1 MKQISEMNIF
11 DIFFELF
18 FIKYYHK
25 GECEISDIYKR
36 AKELYQNENN
46 NSISD
51 EEVEKWIHNKC
62 CYGVLDELLYNMIR
76 KLNKS
81 EIYED
86 QFMYYNFPV
95 IMDMMKEFLEDCEI
109 DNNYNIKDLTN
120 LTNEE
125 IDKYI
130 CNILKEI
137 DPSLEW
143 LNIYIKAKNEGK
155 ILDISNYSKDELEQL
170 KIDLKLDKIPSGNN
184 CIVVDNENYCLILTL
199 NNTLYDIIN
208 TIHELIHFIITD
220 NDINLPPIL
229 SEFFSIFYELYAVS
243 YLYKKGFDINELYTI
258 YQKLR
263 IADLSL
269 ISLTFKP
276 LYIYLEILAKNG
288 RISLNDDIKYYENML
303 GALKKIDKLPS
314 KYEQMQP
321 IDLAFKKC
329 DKYIKFLL
337 DNEFYD
343 LYPYVVGSYLTFE
356 AMKNCDKNLLIKIRN
371 FINPTSII
379 DPYEVFSVCGCI
391 EDDLERV
398 GEEQIPKEKRH

>member
-11 DIFFELF
+11 DIFFEMF

-36 AKELYQNENN
+36 AKELYQTENN
-46 NSISD
+46 DLISD
-51 EEVEKWIHNKC
+51 EEVEKWIYNKC
-62 CYGVLDELLYNMIR
+62 CYGILDELLYNMIR

-86 QFMYYNFPV
+86 QFMYYNFPI

-130 CNILKEI
+130 CDILKEI

-143 LNIYIKAKNEGK
+143 LNIYTKAKNEGK
-155 ILDISNYSKDELEQL
+155 IIDISNYSKDELKQL

-184 CIVVDNENYCLILTL
+184 CIVVDNENYYLILTL
-199 NNTLYDIIN
+199 NNTLYDIIS

-243 YLYKKGFDINELYTI
+243 YLHKKGFDINELFTI

-269 ISLTFKP
+269 ISSTFIP
-276 LYIYLEILAKNG
+276 LH
-288 RISLNDDIKYYENML
+288 R
-303 GALKKIDKLPS
+303 
-314 KYEQMQP
+314 
-321 IDLAFKKC
+321 
-329 DKYIKFLL
+329 
-337 DNEFYD
+337 
-343 LYPYVVGSYLTFE
+343 
-356 AMKNCDKNLLIKIRN
+356 R
-371 FINPTSII
+371 
-379 DPYEVFSVCGCI
+379 
-391 EDDLERV
+391 
-398 GEEQIPKEKRH
+398 

>member
-1 MKQISEMNIF
+1 MKKISEMNIF

-36 AKELYQNENN
+36 AKELYQTENN
-46 NSISD
+46 DLISD

-86 QFMYYNFPV
+86 QFMYYNFPI

-155 ILDISNYSKDELEQL
+155 IIDISNYSKDELEKL

-199 NNTLYDIIN
+199 NNFLHLII
-208 TIHELIHFIITD
+208 H
-220 NDINLPPIL
+220 
-229 SEFFSIFYELYAVS
+229 
-243 YLYKKGFDINELYTI
+243 YTI
-258 YQKLR
+258 
-263 IADLSL
+263 
-269 ISLTFKP
+269 
-276 LYIYLEILAKNG
+276 
-288 RISLNDDIKYYENML
+288 
-303 GALKKIDKLPS
+303 
-314 KYEQMQP
+314 
-321 IDLAFKKC
+321 
-329 DKYIKFLL
+329 LL
-337 DNEFYD
+337 VQFMN
-343 LYPYVVGSYLTFE
+343 
-356 AMKNCDKNLLIKIRN
+356 
-371 FINPTSII
+371 
-379 DPYEVFSVCGCI
+379 
-391 EDDLERV
+391 
-398 GEEQIPKEKRH
+398 